1 MKLEDW
7 CLVVVLDK
15 RSKPTYSTGWTKG
28 KGHRAVVI
36 LTPEDQE
43 NMANTFVDQ
52 LPYNSFGRKNVG
64 YLYAIEHGAKV
75 IWDFD
80 DDNSLKFWLTGA
92 APPGAPSLDN
102 VVAGVSEEK
111 VTVLELDDHKWPTYN
126 PYPVLGAPS
135 LPSWPRGFPLE
146 DIKKNSS
153 RNARLKSAEV
163 ETSSIGVLQSL
174 AEHQPDV
181 DAIFRLTMPV
191 PFNFNRS
198 TETRHLLV
206 PPGSYTPYN
215 AQATLH
221 FEHAFFALFLPVT
234 VTGRVSDI
242 WRGYVSQ
249 RLFRDAGLRFG
260 FTSRPLV
267 VQNRNQHNIIA
278 DFDAEAHLYTR
289 AKQLIKYLNAWEGS
303 GESLVTRIEELWI
316 ALYEREYIELEDVKL
331 VQLWLQCLI
340 DFGYKFPK
348 LIDIQGNNDVYF
360 YPTVKTDDIK
370 DEFKASINKTLTIWT
385 SDQHT
390 GSRTDAPTLLTNL
403 GQHVIKA
410 SRKGAVEK
418 DELRHPGVYDKIDVH
433 RNVSGIIEK
442 SYLGH
447 TTRLTE
453 SMIKENY
460 EFFKTQPE
468 IASTDI
474 FLCQFP
480 SSMCEMWMPFNKT
493 IAFVPVHRYNLGRC
507 NRRDWERLDQHLRM
521 LVSSTSPAHIIGA
534 GSVYDQEYLHHY
546 TGLSPS
552 PLYSTCVQY
561 TKPALHPYRPTR
573 NEILFVSHLGTNKK
587 TAILSEVRKFEMV
600 ELYSLYPLFTWG
612 DLSNHRALVYIPY
625 SVMSY
630 KLCDFYSLGIPL
642 FVPSIRFY
650 RTISTFGKDHTILTT
665 FYCNNTKIFNNLPD
679 PNLDEIMKPHPSST
693 HPYSPNADASTDLEA
708 ENYWLQMSDFYEW
721 PHITTF
727 DNASDLERK
736 LESANFH
743 QIHDLMMKEVERKRE
758 AVSEMWAKALSRVET
773 GRIVPKDYKT
783 ALKKLYGVER
793 LQVQ

>member
-1 MKLEDW
+1 M
-7 CLVVVLDK
+7 
-15 RSKPTYSTGWTKG
+15 
-28 KGHRAVVI
+28 VI

-43 NMANTFVDQ
+43 NMANTFVDR

-64 YLYAIEHGAKV
+64 YLYAIKHGAKA

-102 VVAGVSEEK
+102 VMAGVSEEK
-111 VTVLELDDHKWPTYN
+111 VPVLELDDHKWPTYN
-126 PYPVLGAPS
+126 PYPVLGAPT

-146 DIKKNSS
+146 DIKETSS
-153 RNARLKSAEV
+153 RNAHLKSAEV
-163 ETSSIGVLQSL
+163 EASSIGVLQSL

-181 DAIFRLTMPV
+181 DAIFRLTMLV
-191 PFNFNRS
+191 PFQFNRS
-198 TETRHLLV
+198 TETRHLLI

-221 FEHAFFALFLPVT
+221 FEPAFFGLFLPVT

-249 RLFRDAGLRFG
+249 RLFRDVGLRFG
-260 FTSRPLV
+260 FTFRPLV

-278 DFDAEAHLYTR
+278 DLDAEAHLYTR
-289 AKQLIKYLNAWEGS
+289 AKQLIKYLNAWKGS
-303 GESLVTRIEELWI
+303 GKSFVSRVEELWI

-331 VQLWLQCLI
+331 VQLWLQSLV
-340 DFGYKFPK
+340 DAGYEFPK
-348 LIDIQGNNDVYF
+348 LVDVESKKNDAYF
-360 YPTVKTDDIK
+360 YPTVETNDSNSK
-370 DEFKASINKTLTIWT
+370 DEFEASITKTFTIWT
-385 SDQHT
+385 SDLHT
-390 GSRTDAPTLLTNL
+390 GSRTDVPTLLTNL

-410 SRKGAVEK
+410 SHEGTIKS
-418 DELRHPGVYDKIDVH
+418 DEARHPGAYDKIKIH
-433 RNVSGIIEK
+433 RNISSIIEK
-442 SYLGH
+442 SYRTH

-453 SMIKENY
+453 SMIKENF
-460 EFFKTQPE
+460 EFFKTQSE
-468 IASTDI
+468 VAATDI

-507 NRRDWERLDQHLRM
+507 NRQDWERLDQHLQM
-521 LVSSTSPAHIIGA
+521 LVSATSPALIGA
-534 GSVYDQEYLHHY
+534 GSVYDQEYLRHY
-546 TGLSPS
+546 TGLSPL

-561 TKPALHPYRPTR
+561 TKPALHPYKPVHD
-573 NEILFVSHLGTNKK
+573 EILFVSHLGKK
-587 TAILSEVRKFEMV
+587 QEAAIISQVKKFKMAEM
-600 ELYSLYPLFTWG
+600 YSLYPSYTWA
-612 DLSNHRALVYIPY
+612 DLTNHRALVYIPY

-642 FVPSIRFY
+642 FVPSVKFY
-650 RTISTFGKDHTILTT
+650 RTIITFGQDRTVLSS
-665 FYCNNTKIFNNLPD
+665 FYCTNRRYNNLPD

-693 HPYSPNADASTDLEA
+693 HPYSPNADASTDQEA
-708 ENYWLQMSDFYEW
+708 ESYWLQMSDFYEW

-727 DNASDLERK
+727 DNISDLERK
-736 LESANFH
+736 LETANFQ
-743 QIHDLMMKEVERKRE
+743 QIHDLMVKEVERKRE
-758 AVSEMWAKALSRVET
+758 AVSKTWTKALARMET
-773 GRIVPKDYKT
+773 GRKVPKDYKT
-783 ALKKLYGVER
+783 ALWQLYGVER